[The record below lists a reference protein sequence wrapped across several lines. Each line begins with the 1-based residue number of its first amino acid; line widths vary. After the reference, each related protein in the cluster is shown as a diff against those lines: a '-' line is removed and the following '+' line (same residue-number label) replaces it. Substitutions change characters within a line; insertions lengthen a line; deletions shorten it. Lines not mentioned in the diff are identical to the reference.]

1 MVSWSPAGVGMRTAA
16 LHLESYTRV
25 LKLLFKV
32 QMTRLC
38 CKYRSWWYL
47 NCTQLWRVS
56 AWRVSPTATASSE
69 GPGTTPTLGR
79 SYTLE
84 TSSSNNKDFLVG
96 VKGRNGTW
104 ILNLPLHISLETRN
118 DAGWDC
124 LHYVPLRWRNAVSFL
139 LSQFWRHRVD
149 GLDSVHSREVL
160 QICNLYC
167 NMAWIS
173 WSLLPQ
179 ACFLRNVLLSRL

>member
-1 MVSWSPAGVGMRTAA
+1 MVSWSPAGVGVRTAA
-16 LHLESYTRV
+16 PHFESYTHV
-25 LKLLFKV
+25 SKLLLKV

-56 AWRVSPTATASSE
+56 VWRVSPTAPASYE

-79 SYTLE
+79 LYTLE
-84 TSSSNNKDFLVG
+84 TSSSKNKDFLVG

-104 ILNLPLHISLETRN
+104 ILNLLLHISLETWN
-118 DAGWDC
+118 DAGWGC
-124 LHYVPLRWRNAVSFL
+124 PHHVPLRWRNAVSFL

-149 GLDSVHSREVL
+149 GLDSVDAREVFTNL
-160 QICNLYC
+160 Q
-167 NMAWIS
+167 
-173 WSLLPQ
+173 SLLPHGIDKLVPPTTGWFPLKR
-179 ACFLRNVLLSRL
+179 AFIYS